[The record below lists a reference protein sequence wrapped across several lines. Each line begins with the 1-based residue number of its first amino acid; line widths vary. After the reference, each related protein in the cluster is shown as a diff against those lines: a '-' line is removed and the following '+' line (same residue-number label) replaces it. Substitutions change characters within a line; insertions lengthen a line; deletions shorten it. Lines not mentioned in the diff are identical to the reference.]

1 MRKKKKTDCPS
12 GNRAWRGLFPGRLP
26 VFALSLV
33 CVLSVAMPALAGKKK
48 VKPPRT
54 VMGIVVD
61 ESENPIVGAVVEMT
75 DVQTGKKLAIFTQEG
90 GRYQFAGIDQDHD
103 YKIQASYHG
112 VMSQTR
118 TASSFDTRNTIR
130 LNLQIPPP
138 KEDQDEAN

>member
-1 MRKKKKTDCPS
+1 MKLKSDCSTD
-12 GNRAWRGLFPGRLP
+12 GLSRRELIQRHLP
-26 VFALSLV
+26 VLVLSLV
-33 CVLSVAMPALAGKKK
+33 CVLAVALPALAGKKK
-48 VKPPRT
+48 IKPPRT

-75 DVQTGKKLAIFTQEG
+75 DLQTGKKSAMYTQDG
-90 GRYQFAGIDQDHD
+90 GHYQFSGIDQDHD

-112 VMSQTR
+112 VTSQTR

-138 KEDQDEAN
+138 EEDQDEAN

>member
-1 MRKKKKTDCPS
+1 MRKKLKPDRLND
-12 GNRAWRGLFPGRLP
+12 GLAWRGLTRGSLP
-26 VFALSLV
+26 LVVLSLV
-33 CVLSVAMPALAGKKK
+33 CVLAVAVPALAGKKK

-75 DVQTGKKLAIFTQEG
+75 DVQTGKKSAMFTQDG
-90 GRYQFAGIDQDHD
+90 GHYQFSGIDQDHD

-112 VMSQTR
+112 VTSQTR
-118 TASSFDTRNTIR
+118 TASSFDNRNTIR

-138 KEDQDEAN
+138 NEDQGETN